1 MLLLKFEKNI
11 ILIFF
16 NFGSII
22 PLKLENR
29 AYGCNKICHYFI
41 FKSFLYIFVMC
52 KLHFCQV
59 STFLT
64 NEYSLWTAVG
74 AALSVFITGLFL
86 AFPPEH

>member
-1 MLLLKFEKNI
+1 
-11 ILIFF
+11 
-16 NFGSII
+16 
-22 PLKLENR
+22 
-29 AYGCNKICHYFI
+29 
-41 FKSFLYIFVMC
+41 MC

-86 AFPPEH
+86 AFPPGTLECPLNRALERNVLNVVFHHERLQKTIII